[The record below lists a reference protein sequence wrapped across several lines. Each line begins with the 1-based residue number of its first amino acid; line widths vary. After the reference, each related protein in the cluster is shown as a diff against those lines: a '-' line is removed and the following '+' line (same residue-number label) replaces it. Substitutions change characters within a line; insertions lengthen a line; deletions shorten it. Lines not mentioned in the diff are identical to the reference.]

1 LSWWLCAAFH
11 LPTNCTPYPYLLALL
26 SLFEWFNYII
36 TSFLGANHC
45 CNFSWILLCVSL
57 AISWSYYALPP
68 WCYCFVWFCFHLF
81 SLFHCF
87 VLYEFFINIFA
98 LFVIHLIIT

>member
-1 LSWWLCAAFH
+1 V
-11 LPTNCTPYPYLLALL
+11 P
-26 SLFEWFNYII
+26 
-36 TSFLGANHC
+36 
-45 CNFSWILLCVSL
+45 L

-68 WCYCFVWFCFHLF
+68 WCYCFVWFCLHLF

-98 LFVIHLIIT
+98 LFVIHLINYLTTLFDVYCMCYLDRFVVCVLHLPNIYSI